1 MSIRLYVCLLV
12 CDNFLFTSQDNT
24 ALLKGNNIQ
33 SFKNNT
39 IYYSLCRPMHIDKGK
54 LWWLHAL

>member
-1 MSIRLYVCLLV
+1 MSTCMSVGPYVCPSVCLYVCLLV

-24 ALLKGNNIQ
+24 VLLKGNNIQ

-39 IYYSLCRPMHIDKGK
+39 RYNILQPM
-54 LWWLHAL
+54 

>member
-1 MSIRLYVCLLV
+1 MSVRLYVCLLV

-39 IYYSLCRPMHIDKGK
+39 RYNILQPMHSDKGK